1 MSKSVDRLVCVVH
14 RHRYSVSFK
23 VINFPRG
30 SLSGFVS
37 KAHSQSSFS
46 FDNFISSFILIS
58 KSMTTNNNWLCP
70 TLNVTRY
77 VAHNDWLTENSS
89 SHNVTDGSVRRFPHF
104 FQSEFLNTC
113 FIWSDRSTFD
123 SYIIFFNCFSSING
137 YLVISRISVLNSQIV
152 VFDI

>member
-14 RHRYSVSFK
+14 RHRYSVTFK

-46 FDNFISSFILIS
+46 FATFICSFVLIS

-77 VAHNDWLTENSS
+77 VAHNDWLTENGS
-89 SHNVTDGSVRRFPHF
+89 SHNVTNSSVRRFPHF
-104 FQSEFLNTC
+104 FQSEFFNTL
-113 FIWSDRSTFD
+113 FIWSNGSTFD
-123 SYIIFFNCFSSING
+123 SYVIFFNCFSRINSN
-137 YLVISRISVLNSQIV
+137 LVVGCISVLNSQIV